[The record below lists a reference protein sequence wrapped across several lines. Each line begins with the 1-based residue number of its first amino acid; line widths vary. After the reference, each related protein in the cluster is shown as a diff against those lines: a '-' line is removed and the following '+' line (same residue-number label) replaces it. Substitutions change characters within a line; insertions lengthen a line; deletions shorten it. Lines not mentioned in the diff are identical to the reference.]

1 MWPGSKVWKRA
12 FKPPRLKTHLHSID
26 ADNNVSQTVEKD
38 LFPLNVTLKPVKMGV

>member
-12 FKPPRLKTHLHSID
+12 FKPPRLQSHLLAID
-26 ADNNVSQTVEKD
+26 ALISVSQTVEKD